1 MQLFEKW
8 QSVTDAYKS
17 FYEEVEHLWLE
28 VSIFLKHFCE
38 ANDSNAIFKMFDS
51 ACDGVSIL
59 VKKAESI
66 EACERDGSKK
76 KKIDRKDF
84 EMIKVSEVIAK
95 VRERLNDNEVG
106 NYEILDSVLVENI
119 NQALLKICLE
129 FKLNKTLTRALLTEE
144 ERFLTLNNLLGIE
157 SVKLDKKE
165 IEIRNT
171 IEKDTGE
178 CELLILSDK
187 ISVTPFKSGELEV
200 VYYTYEEVSNILD
213 TIKLPKICLDALV
226 YSVLCNLLEIPNNE
240 NNFSALANY
249 KQLLKLAKDNL
260 TNYLNLMYSKNI
272 HFSKVVRV

>member
-1 MQLFEKW
+1 M
-8 QSVTDAYKS
+8 
-17 FYEEVEHLWLE
+17 
-28 VSIFLKHFCE
+28 
-38 ANDSNAIFKMFDS
+38 
-51 ACDGVSIL
+51 
-59 VKKAESI
+59 I
-66 EACERDGSKK
+66 E
-76 KKIDRKDF
+76 
-84 EMIKVSEVIAK
+84 VSEVIAK

-129 FKLNKTLTRALLTEE
+129 FKLNKAIIRALITEE
-144 ERFLTLNNLLGIE
+144 ERFLTINNLLGIE

-165 IEIRNT
+165 IENRNT
-171 IEKDTGE
+171 IGKDTGE
-178 CELLILSDK
+178 IELFILSDK

-200 VYYTYEEVSNILD
+200 IYYTYEEVSNILD
-213 TIKLPKICLDALV
+213 MIRLPKICLDVLV

-240 NNFSALANY
+240 TNFIVLANY